1 MKYIKLF
8 MLLAFVSVFAAC
20 SDDDSYNTNGETTV
34 SFASATVT
42 TKESAGLLN
51 IPINVE
57 GARNGNVSVVIKA
70 EEIGDTP
77 AKEDVNYMITDKTLN
92 LNTDTLTSGTIN
104 VETKIIDDADL
115 NADRTFKLT
124 IVKANGAKIGE
135 NASTIVTIRDNESAF
150 YEQFFGTWK
159 VTGME
164 VGGQG
169 QEDTPFSADITISG
183 ETDETNAN
191 YDHVLNATAADFFNI
206 GAATSITF
214 EWHFNY
220 SYDKTAKT
228 GTIGFVC
235 GEQVASYGNGAYTW
249 CWLTD
254 DGRQLTTDN
263 VEASWTLT
271 EDDKLPSVITFTP
284 GQVLYMYQPGRGY
297 WAAVYDI
304 KMTKK

>member
-20 SDDDSYNTNGETTV
+20 SDDDNYNTNGSTTV

-57 GARNGNVSVVIKA
+57 GARNGNVAVVIKA
-70 EEIGDTP
+70 EEVGDNP
-77 AKEDVNYMITDKTLN
+77 AKENENYIITDYTLN
-92 LNTDTLTSGTIN
+92 LNADTLTTGTIN
-104 VETKIIDDADL
+104 VETKIVDDSEL

-124 IVKANGAKIGE
+124 IVSANGAKIGE
-135 NASTIVTIRDNESAF
+135 NASTTVTIRDNESAW

-164 VGGQG
+164 LGGQG
-169 QEDTPFSADITISG
+169 EEDKPFSCDITITG
-183 ETDETNAN
+183 ESDESNAD
-191 YDHVLNATAADFFNI
+191 YDHKLTATADNFFSVGANI
-206 GAATSITF
+206 SF
-214 EWHFNY
+214 SWHFNY
-220 SYDKTAKT
+220 SFDNATNK

-235 GEQVASYGNGAYTW
+235 GELVASYANGQYQWTW
-249 CWLTD
+249 ATD
-254 DGRQLTTDN
+254 NGRQITFDDVTAEWSITDN
-263 VEASWTLT
+263 KFPT
-271 EDDKLPSVITFTP
+271 EITFP
-284 GQVLYMYQPGRGY
+284 EGQTLYMYQPGAGY
-297 WAAVYDI
+297 WAAVYNI